1 MTCIRNLL
9 FAATAALAL
18 AGCAS
23 NGEKEYTS
31 QGKTNFHVQS
41 AVETARGRAT
51 FLYIYDVNDK
61 CEKNYLGY
69 IRMEP
74 DKNALDYTLP
84 EGKLLVVTAEFV
96 LDYARNST
104 EYLIQTQP
112 GQNYYAD
119 VRFKGSM
126 YKFTLY
132 EGRGGAKKVV
142 ANVPRGGCAFQ
153 D

>member
-1 MTCIRNLL
+1 MSYLRNLML
-9 FAATAALAL
+9 ASLAALAL

-23 NGEKEYTS
+23 DGEKAYTS
-31 QGKTNFHVQS
+31 NGKNNFHIQS
-41 AVETARGRAT
+41 NVESARGRAT
-51 FLYIYDVNDK
+51 FLYIYDVNGN

-69 IRMEP
+69 IRLEP
-74 DKNALDYTLP
+74 DKNALDYNLP

-126 YKFTLY
+126 YKFTMA
-132 EGRGGAKKVV
+132 EGRGGAKRAV
-142 ANVPRGGCAFQ
+142 ANVPRGGCAFK

>member
-1 MTCIRNLL
+1 MNHLRNLM
-9 FAATAALAL
+9 FAAAALVL
-18 AGCAS
+18 GGCAS

-31 QGKTNFHVQS
+31 KGSNNFHIQS
-41 AVETARGRAT
+41 AVDKSSGRAT

-69 IRMEP
+69 IQLEP
-74 DKNALDYTLP
+74 DKDALDYNLP
-84 EGKLLVVTAEFV
+84 EGKLMVVTAEFV
-96 LDYARNST
+96 LGYARNST

-142 ANVPRGGCAFQ
+142 ANVPRGGCAFK